1 MIYKDFKGK
10 KLSLLGFGTMR
21 LPLNE
26 DKSIN
31 EKEFQEMFD
40 LAIESGVNYF
50 DTAWPY
56 HGGMSEVSLGKVMKK
71 HDRSKFYIADKYPGH
86 VIDKS
91 YNPKEVFEKQ
101 LKKLGTDYIDF
112 S

>member
-1 MIYKDFKGK
+1 MIYRDFKGK

-40 LAIESGVNYF
+40 LAISSF
-50 DTAWPY
+50 RLA
-56 HGGMSEVSLGKVMKK
+56 
-71 HDRSKFYIADKYPGH
+71 
-86 VIDKS
+86 
-91 YNPKEVFEKQ
+91 
-101 LKKLGTDYIDF
+101 
-112 S
+112 